1 VKIEE
6 RITGRERNQLC
17 ELVRNR
23 LDTLR
28 KSLEEVVI
36 HNSASD
42 SPSKQVKDHML
53 NKLLNEDWRP
63 HFKINREVSENYPM
77 ANFTLDAIKDFS
89 DSSCNHV
96 HRFLVEFC
104 FDNRQ
109 AVGTNLLKFEIASI
123 NSSLSNVEPIPVLI
137 CADSG
142 ALRYFGW
149 DGSIASAD
157 EYEHAIRV
165 AYKSII
171 KNPAIIL
178 ALLK

>member
-6 RITGRERNQLC
+6 RITGRDKNQLC
-17 ELVRNR
+17 VQVTNR
-23 LDTLR
+23 LDSLR
-28 KSLEEVVI
+28 NSLEQVVI
-36 HNSASD
+36 HNSVSE
-42 SPSKQVKDHML
+42 SPSKQVKTHML
-53 NKLLNEDWRP
+53 HQLLSEDWRP
-63 HFKINREVSENYPM
+63 QFKVNREVSENYPL
-77 ANFTLDAIKDFS
+77 ANYTLDAIKDFS
-89 DSSCNHV
+89 SSECTHV

-109 AVGTNLLKFEIASI
+109 AIGTNLLKFEIASTSG
-123 NSSLSNVEPIPVLI
+123 SSSNVEPMPVLI
-137 CADSG
+137 CADSA
-142 ALRYFGW
+142 ALRHFGW

-165 AYKSII
+165 AYKSVI

>member
-1 VKIEE
+1 MKIEE
-6 RITGRERNQLC
+6 RITGRDGNQLC
-17 ELVRNR
+17 IQVRNK
-23 LDTLR
+23 LDSLR
-28 KSLEEVVI
+28 KSLEQVVI
-36 HNSASD
+36 HNSASE

-53 NKLLNEDWRP
+53 NLLLSEDWRP
-63 HFKINREVSENYPM
+63 HFKINREVSENYPL
-77 ANFTLDAIKDFS
+77 ANFTLDAIKDFT
-89 DSSCNHV
+89 SSECPHV

-109 AVGTNLLKFEIASI
+109 AVGTNILKFEIASS
-123 NSSLSNVEPIPVLI
+123 SSLNSNVEPMPVLI

-165 AYKSII
+165 AYKSVI